1 MTSRV
6 VNFFFLAL
14 SLLATWSVQADSG
27 SQEMGALLGRR
38 VREKIWSKGV
48 QDWPNNE
55 KADQGRGRKATDS
68 TFPNDLG
75 SI

>member
-38 VREKIWSKGV
+38 VREN
-48 QDWPNNE
+48 WPNNE